1 MTLQHSGG
9 IAALLCGATY
19 VAGFALL
26 VTLLAPLGYGTE
38 EIDTHAVAALAAAHP
53 GLLIAW
59 NSTIYIING
68 LALAVLTVALAERFL
83 PRAPGWSG
91 VSRALGLIWATLVL
105 GAGMVANV
113 AVERT
118 SALHATDPQGA
129 ADLWGTLHA
138 IELGL
143 GGGNEIV
150 GGAWI
155 LSISIAGLAFRR
167 LPRGVALMGLLTG
180 LAGLATLVPAL
191 GTAAGA
197 GFGLGGIAWFL
208 AVGVALVRDPG
219 PPASHQPK

>member
-1 MTLQHSGG
+1 MTLHHSGG

-26 VTLLAPLGYGTE
+26 LTLLTPLGYGTE
-38 EIDTHAVAALAAAHP
+38 EIDTRAVAALAEAQP

-59 NSTIYIING
+59 NSTIYIANG
-68 LALAVLTVALAERFL
+68 LALAVLTVALAERL
-83 PRAPGWSG
+83 QPRVPGWAG

-138 IELGL
+138 VELGL

-155 LSISIAGLAFRR
+155 LCISIAGLVSRR
-167 LPRGVALMGLLTG
+167 LPRGSVALGLLTG

-208 AVGVALVRDPG
+208 AVGTALLRDLSR
-219 PPASHQPK
+219 PATHHPK